1 MLSLLLKGEYDRDTR
16 RFVFV
21 FVCVGGG
28 ARIEGREGKSRGAGG
43 GEGGKGPHSYRIV
56 IQFNYCSFVRYLLLD
71 SCVLRFLG
79 SWTPRRGGEGRR
91 SGGHLVGWGE

>member
-1 MLSLLLKGEYDRDTR
+1 M
-16 RFVFV
+16 
-21 FVCVGGG
+21 CVGGG
-28 ARIEGREGKSRGAGG
+28 GGLGLREGKGRAEVPAGG
-43 GEGGKGPHSYRIV
+43 KGGKGPHSYRIV

-79 SWTPRRGGEGRR
+79 SWTPRRGEEGRR